1 MDTFADMRLLIPSNE
16 LIWET
21 VKLTNFNGSIKR
33 GGIGLVWAVLIG
45 VVLHPTT
52 INRTK
57 RRETGE
63 NRVCADSRFMPT
75 NLCPTQTHVN
85 QKIPQTGYLTIHCS
99 NNSATEHFSRSES
112 CSSVLSVMFCS
123 ASSSLWSVES
133 EMPVLRENC

>member
-1 MDTFADMRLLIPSNE
+1 MRLLIPSNE

-33 GGIGLVWAVLIG
+33 GGVGLVWAVLIG

-75 NLCPTQTHVN
+75 NLCPVPTHVN
-85 QKIPQTGYLTIHCS
+85 
-99 NNSATEHFSRSES
+99 
-112 CSSVLSVMFCS
+112 
-123 ASSSLWSVES
+123 
-133 EMPVLRENC
+133 